1 MLVLY
6 LSEKTNLIEYTT
18 RKRTIFK
25 RFNKDNINEMTH
37 KSDPGMPGH
46 IHIYSLL
53 MKKRLKRHV

>member
-6 LSEKTNLIEYTT
+6 LSVKTSLIEYTT
-18 RKRTIFK
+18 RKRTIFI

-37 KSDPGMPGH
+37 KSDAGMPGH

-53 MKKRLKRHV
+53 IKKRLKRHV